1 MKKPRHLLL
10 ALPLVLALIAA
21 GCGGSSSSSTSADTS
36 ESGQSAGTSEGQGA
50 DTSEANGAQTGESG
64 QAPIAG
70 AEKLSVSADPS
81 GALKFTKSSLSAKAG
96 AVTIQ
101 MSNPSSLEHGVSIEG
116 NGVDAEGTVVG
127 NGGTATV
134 SANLKPGTYTFYC
147 PVDSHRQQ
155 GMQGTLTVK

>member
-1 MKKPRHLLL
+1 MKKSRLVLL

-21 GCGGSSSSSTSADTS
+21 GCGGSSNSSSSDTSEANATADTS
-36 ESGQSAGTSEGQGA
+36 ESGGT
-50 DTSEANGAQTGESG
+50 DTSEANGAQTGESA
-64 QAPIAG
+64 QTPIAG
-70 AEKLSVSADPS
+70 AEKLDISADPS
-81 GALKFTKSSLSAKAG
+81 GALKFTKSSLTAKAG

-101 MSNPSSLEHGVSIEG
+101 MSNPSSIQHGVSIEG

-147 PVDSHRQQ
+147 PVDGHRQA